1 MLRLTAEMVRDNA
14 LQVSGLLSQEMY
26 GPPVMPWQPD
36 GIWNAARSS
45 MKWKISE
52 DGDQYRRAIYTYW
65 RRSNPY
71 PSMIL
76 FDTPNRLVCSARR
89 TPTNTPLQALVTL
102 NDPVYMEC
110 ASHLADQLI
119 GSAGGQSEAPESES
133 NSESESDS
141 EFKIETA
148 LDQGFRLV
156 TGKTPE
162 PEDIEDLHQLYLAA
176 LEHYQS
182 DPDESAKVA
191 ATPERASLT
200 LVANALLNLDM
211 VLSK

>member
-1 MLRLTAEMVRDNA
+1 
-14 LQVSGLLSQEMY
+14 
-26 GPPVMPWQPD
+26 
-36 GIWNAARSS
+36 

-110 ASHLADQLI
+110 ASHLADQLM
-119 GSAGGQSEAPESES
+119 GSAGGQSDSAESESDSESES
-133 NSESESDS
+133 NSKSDS

-156 TGKTPE
+156 TGKTPQ

-182 DPDESAKVA
+182 DPDESVKVA